1 MSFGLRRGSNE
12 KRDKPEVKEKSSQYS
27 SRAASR
33 ATFQLHDLRIVH
45 AFFLSHSC
53 FRSHRRKKRAPA
65 VVSSVL

>member
-33 ATFQLHDLRIVH
+33 AAFQLHDLRIVH
-45 AFFLSHSC
+45 AFFFISFVFSLT
-53 FRSHRRKKRAPA
+53 
-65 VVSSVL
+65 